1 MTTSGAD
8 LTPKKGLVSSVIWN
22 WFGFVASD
30 KEQTSPRCKVCLK
43 AVATKGSSTTNL
55 LQHLKQ
61 RHATEWERCVALRLE
76 QDHGS
81 PSNVNATKKQP
92 TVLETFTNCIPY
104 DKKGARWKAVT
115 DAVAMYIAKD
125 MVPIYTVEKPG
136 FIHLLKI
143 LDPRYVLPGRKHFS
157 EVALPQLYN
166 STCQRIATELEGV
179 SFYSATTDLWSSRV
193 MQPYLSLTVHFI
205 SDSWTLRSVCL
216 QTAYFPDDHKG
227 EIIAQGLK
235 DALSSWNL
243 AEDRLTCMTTDSG
256 TNMIKALRD
265 NAWPSLQCF
274 GHRLNCAIGKNKVI
288 SFFHI
293 RKRQEKPN

>member
-1 MTTSGAD
+1 MAASRED
-8 LTPKKGLVSSVIWN
+8 LIIPKKGNVSSVIWN
-22 WFGFVASD
+22 WFGFVVSD
-30 KEQTSPRCKVCLK
+30 TEQTAPRCKVCLK

-61 RHATEWERCVALRLE
+61 RHAAEWERCCSLRKE
-76 QDHGS
+76 QDRSS
-81 PSNVNATKKQP
+81 PSTATTKQT

-104 DKKGARWKAVT
+104 DKKGARWKAAT

-136 FIHLLKI
+136 FIHLLKVF
-143 LDPRYVLPGRKHFS
+143 DPRYVLPSRKYFS
-157 EVALPQLYN
+157 DVALPQLYN
-166 STCQRIATELEGV
+166 STRQRIATELDGV

-205 SDSWTLRSVCL
+205 NDDWTLRSVCL
-216 QTAYFPDDHKG
+216 QTAYFPDEHKG

-243 AEDRLTCMTTDSG
+243 PEDRLTCMTTDSG
-256 TNMIKALRD
+256 SNMLKALRD
-265 NAWPSLQCF
+265 NGWPSLQCF
-274 GHRLNCAIGKNKVI
+274 GHRLNCAIGKNQVI
-288 SFFHI
+288 S
-293 RKRQEKPN
+293 RAA